1 MHLSEFERTEGQ
13 RSGAVSKRSHNLLA
27 RSQACFL
34 PQFLSHPVPARF
46 GVPVRD
52 GLVRGNFP
60 KDGSESGEGRRGCLE
75 EKIVSSVGSQSFR
88 IRCTRICRLGP

>member
-1 MHLSEFERTEGQ
+1 M
-13 RSGAVSKRSHNLLA
+13 SKRSHNLLA

-60 KDGSESGEGRRGCLE
+60 KNGSESGEGRRGCLE
-75 EKIVSSVGSQSFR
+75 GRLFLVLAPNPLGLGVQGSVG
-88 IRCTRICRLGP
+88 